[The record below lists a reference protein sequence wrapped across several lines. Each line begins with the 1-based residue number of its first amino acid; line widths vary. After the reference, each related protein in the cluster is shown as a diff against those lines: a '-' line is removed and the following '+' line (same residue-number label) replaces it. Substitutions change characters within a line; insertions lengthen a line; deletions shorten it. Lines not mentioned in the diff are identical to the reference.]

1 MVAEA
6 SNPADSSGVT
16 TQDMH
21 GNNQESDPN
30 SELRRRQP
38 SADLTENAEDA
49 SGEEEEVEDGS
60 YTGNNSYS
68 ESNGSLPVI
77 NLPDEKEND
86 ETKEISNENF
96 VGGNVN
102 VNCIL
107 LHTF

>member
-6 SNPADSSGVT
+6 PNPADSSGAT

-30 SELRRRQP
+30 SELQRKRV
-38 SADLTENAEDA
+38 SADLTENVENA

-60 YTGNNSYS
+60 YTGNSSYS

-77 NLPDEKEND
+77 NLPDEKESD
-86 ETKEISNENF
+86 ETKGISDENF
-96 VGGNVN
+96 VGGNAN

-107 LHTF
+107 LAIS